1 MVPSTDTSTRHVTD
15 RKGITGMHAGKKGI
29 FMQTD
34 SATFQQMH
42 TVRGGD
48 MCGLIV
54 DPGASAG
61 IMGTETMR
69 EFVQKHL
76 EATGLD
82 YTLEP
87 STATFTGIDGKT
99 DPGLGVANMPIGI
112 PGCANVTFKADLI
125 GDHGSKC
132 PGLLPLESL
141 PKCSAALF
149 CDILEHRDGVLVLRI
164 YYPDGKCK
172 AHFVR
177 M

>member
-1 MVPSTDTSTRHVTD
+1 
-15 RKGITGMHAGKKGI
+15 MH
-29 FMQTD
+29 
-34 SATFQQMH
+34 S
-42 TVRGGD
+42 VRGGN

-69 EFVQKHL
+69 EVVQKHL
-76 EATGLD
+76 ESTGLD

-87 STATFTGIDGKT
+87 PTATFTGLGGKS
-99 DPGLGVANMPIGI
+99 DSGLGVSNMPIGI

-141 PKCSAALF
+141 LQYSAALF
-149 CDILEHRDGVLVLRI
+149 CDILEHRDDVLVFRV
-164 YYPDGKCK
+164 YYPDSK
-172 AHFVR
+172 
-177 M
+177 